1 MFFSQPQLFLH
12 ARHFDAGIEG
22 ELSVA
27 VCCGDPGKL
36 VSLKARISFL
46 RVKHVYDTILA
57 PGTDSARAVRRNTTD
72 PSEDTR
78 TDSRFVTS
86 APGGTWKKI
95 LL

>member
-1 MFFSQPQLFLH
+1 MFSSQPQLFLH
-12 ARHFDAGIEG
+12 ARHFDASIEG

-27 VCCGDPGKL
+27 GKL
-36 VSLKARISFL
+36 ASLKASISFL

-86 APGGTWKKI
+86 ALGGTWKKI